1 MAAWLLL
8 LFCLSV
14 FCVLGCVLLVVV
26 LLGALHVAR
35 LSTWK
40 HLKNTP
46 GPYEGIPLFWV
57 VQQHLRAVRRK
68 PLVPYNVSTLEIR
81 VAHSVEYQ
89 SHGLYRFYIGHVPTV
104 VVYRAD
110 LIEIVLTNTL
120 SKSVDYSLLHSWLG
134 TGLLTSSGSKW
145 KTRRRMLTPAFH
157 FRILDD
163 FVLPINEHTKHLVAR
178 IRQLSEQDDWV
189 DVVPLAAST
198 TLDVLL
204 ETIMGITAS
213 QQQPECQSY
222 VKAANFLADQMVFRA
237 QTPWLLLDFIYYRT
251 EYGHRYKAATNL
263 VHTFST
269 QVIQKRRKELIKE
282 RSTAQAP
289 LADLTKPQRKRLRT
303 FLDILLCYSL
313 DSDDSFTDEDI
324 REEVDTFM
332 FEGHDTTALAIA
344 WALYMIALH
353 PEIQQKI
360 QQELDAVLGNDL
372 EKNISMNDMKEF
384 KYLDCVTKECQRL
397 YPSVPFI
404 GRAVTKELKLG
415 DYLLPEGT
423 TVDIFIYALHRDPKI
438 FPDPEVFDPERFS
451 SENSASRHPFA
462 FIPFSAGSR
471 NCIGQKFANM
481 EVKIC
486 LGNILRNFNLRPLEH
501 RDKLQLSSELIL
513 RATDGLKIKFTPR
526 SL

>member
-1 MAAWLLL
+1 
-8 LFCLSV
+8 
-14 FCVLGCVLLVVV
+14 
-26 LLGALHVAR
+26 
-35 LSTWK
+35 
-40 HLKNTP
+40 
-46 GPYEGIPLFWV
+46 
-57 VQQHLRAVRRK
+57 
-68 PLVPYNVSTLEIR
+68 TLEIR

-120 SKSVDYSLLHSWLG
+120 SKSIDYSLLHSWLG

-163 FVLPINEHTKHLVAR
+163 FVLPINEHTKHLVTR

-204 ETIMGITAS
+204 ETIMGITTS

-404 GRAVTKELKLG
+404 GRAVTKELRLG

-471 NCIGQKFANM
+471 NCI
-481 EVKIC
+481 
-486 LGNILRNFNLRPLEH
+486 
-501 RDKLQLSSELIL
+501 
-513 RATDGLKIKFTPR
+513 
-526 SL
+526 